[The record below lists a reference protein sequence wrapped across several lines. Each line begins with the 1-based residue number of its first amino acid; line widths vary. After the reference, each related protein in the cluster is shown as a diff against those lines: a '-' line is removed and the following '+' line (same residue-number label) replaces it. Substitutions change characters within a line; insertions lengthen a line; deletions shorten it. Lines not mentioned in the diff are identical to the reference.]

1 MKTKE
6 EIACILVN
14 EFKTLVCRTCLYKHL
29 SIKSTPC
36 KQCKPDLMQWVL
48 SGEKALEIAERILE

>member
-6 EIACILVN
+6 EIAGILIK
-14 EFKTLVCRTCLYKHL
+14 EFKTLACRTCLYKHI
-29 SIKSTPC
+29 SVRIMPC
-36 KQCKPDLMQWVL
+36 EECKPDLMQWVL